1 MPSPELLESI
11 RASVEDLGFE
21 LVDFRHGGPTQRPQL
36 QLRIDR
42 PGSSPG
48 HGVTAED
55 CVRASRAVERAL
67 EARGLVG
74 SRYVLQVSSPGID
87 RPVRF
92 PEHWRRYRGRQV
104 RLLKS
109 PLPGKPRAEI
119 LAVPDDQHVRLRLAD
134 GEERELALAE
144 IREATLVPEP
154 TELQGIPT
162 GRGS

>member
-1 MPSPELLESI
+1 MPFPDLLDPI
-11 RASVEDLGFE
+11 RACVEDLGLE
-21 LVDFRHGGPTQRPQL
+21 VVDFRRGGPAERPQL

-55 CVRASRAVERAL
+55 CARTSRAVERAL
-67 EARGLVG
+67 EESGLVG
-74 SRYVLQVSSPGID
+74 SRYVLQVSSPGIE

-92 PEHWRRYRGRQV
+92 PEHWRRYQGRRV
-104 RLLKS
+104 RLVKS
-109 PLPGKPRAEI
+109 PLAGKPQAEI
-119 LAVPDDQHVRLRLAD
+119 VAVPDDDHVRVRLAG

-154 TELQGIPT
+154 AEILGIPK

>member
-1 MPSPELLESI
+1 MPSPDLLEPI
-11 RASVEDLGFE
+11 RACVEDLGFE
-21 LVDFRHGGPTQRPQL
+21 VVDFRQSGPPQRPQL

-42 PGSSPG
+42 PGSRPG
-48 HGVTAED
+48 YGVTAED

-74 SRYVLQVSSPGID
+74 SRYVLQVSSPGIE

-92 PEHWRRYRGRQV
+92 PEHWRRYRGRRV
-104 RLLKS
+104 RLVKS
-109 PLPGKPRAEI
+109 PVAGKPQAEI
-119 LAVPDDQHVRLRLAD
+119 LAVPDDEHVRLRLPG

-144 IREATLVPEP
+144 IREATLVPDPEE
-154 TELQGIPT
+154 TQGIPK